1 MSIEAIA
8 LWSFI
13 AGGIGTL
20 TGFGTATI
28 MVPILLLSFSVPET
42 LLLTGIIHWFGN
54 VWKVGLFWSGLRWR
68 IILLFG
74 IPGLFFA
81 WVGARLVTETSNVFF
96 APTLGALL
104 IIYVAYLIFH
114 QHFQLPARTSTALFA
129 GGLSGFLC
137 GLFGFGGAIRSAF
150 LTAFALPKAQYLT
163 TLGAIGL
170 IIDSGRL
177 LTYWFEGTRV
187 VNFGLASIGLFVF
200 ASLLGALVAKQ
211 IIDHIPQQHF
221 RLVVGG
227 FLLLV
232 AARLIFLPV

>member
-221 RLVVGG
+221 RRVVGG